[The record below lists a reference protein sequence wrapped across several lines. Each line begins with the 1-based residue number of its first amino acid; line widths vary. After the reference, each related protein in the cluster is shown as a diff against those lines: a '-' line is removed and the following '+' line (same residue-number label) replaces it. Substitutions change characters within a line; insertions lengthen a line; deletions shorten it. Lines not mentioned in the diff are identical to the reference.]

1 MITNTT
7 RNAVVSK
14 DAALQ
19 TIDQA
24 LQTCKSGLQRL
35 EERGK
40 QHLNV
45 YKELV
50 ARSQNLQIKRNALL
64 L

>member
-7 RNAVVSK
+7 RNAVASK
-14 DAALQ
+14 DAALK

-24 LQTCKSGLQRL
+24 LQTCKNGIQRL
-35 EERGK
+35 EEKGK

-50 ARSQNLQIKRNALL
+50 ARSQNLQIKRTALML
-64 L
+64 